1 MGVEELAVVV
11 HYSLMFFLVRQ
22 QLKLKK
28 FAVFPMLGKIIE
40 IERRGKKK
48 ETYLQLSFSL
58 PTRICDRNTNLKQS
72 YLFAPKILNKE

>member
-11 HYSLMFFLVRQ
+11 HYCLMFFLVRQ

-28 FAVFPMLGKIIE
+28 IAIFPMLGKIIE
-40 IERRGKKK
+40 IERGGGGKK

-58 PTRICDRNTNLKQS
+58 PTRICDRNTNL
-72 YLFAPKILNKE
+72 